1 MIMVTVLRLNLF
13 KEADMFPGLMYCLRN
28 TVMALPPYFDDYDQ
42 IVIATA
48 ACRHA
53 GLNMLFQSMFEK
65 VNT

>member
-28 TVMALPPYFDDYDQ
+28 TVMALVPYFDDYDE

-48 ACRHA
+48 ACIHA

>member
-1 MIMVTVLRLNLF
+1 
-13 KEADMFPGLMYCLRN
+13 MFPGLMYCLRN
-28 TVMALPPYFDDYDQ
+28 TVMALPPYFDDCDQ

>member
-1 MIMVTVLRLNLF
+1 
-13 KEADMFPGLMYCLRN
+13 MFPGLMYCLRN
-28 TVMALPPYFDDYDQ
+28 TVMALVPYFDHYDQ

-53 GLNMLFQSMFEK
+53 SLYMLFQSMFEK